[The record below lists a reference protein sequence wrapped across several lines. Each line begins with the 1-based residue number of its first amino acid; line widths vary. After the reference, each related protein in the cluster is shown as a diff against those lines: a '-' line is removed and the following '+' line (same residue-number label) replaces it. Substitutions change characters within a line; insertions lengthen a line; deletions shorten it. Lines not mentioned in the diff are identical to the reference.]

1 MLKDF
6 LPPKELK
13 ETDQTRSADV
23 GRDERPPGKD
33 FFSRLK
39 DYLLIALLAVLIFTV
54 VNNYTFARP
63 GYSGYTFARP
73 GYSGGCGGC
82 STASGAALSTE
93 QLRQLGLKYYAANYG
108 DTAVEAEVR
117 DFGCHQEIYIIKDG
131 QLILRLAYQGGEL
144 YEMPEV

>member
-6 LPPKELK
+6 LPPKETA
-13 ETDQTRSADV
+13 ETGQTIPADV
-23 GRDERPPGKD
+23 SRDERPPAKD
-33 FFSRLK
+33 LFSRFK

-63 GYSGYTFARP
+63 GYSV
-73 GYSGGCGGC
+73 GCGGC

-117 DFGCHQEIYIIKDG
+117 DFGCHQEIYIYKNG
-131 QLILRLAYQGGEL
+131 QLVKRLAYQSGQL
-144 YEMPEV
+144 YVIPEV